1 MKSVLEY
8 ITESI
13 QINEAFECDILTRAS
28 KSIKE
33 LSKIQKEKYPN
44 SSPSTFKLF
53 TLKQFLQYSYVPAS
67 KLTNDMVEKIE
78 SAKDIKKEIRAV
90 IKGSAGYDI
99 AIGFKNG
106 LLHAA
111 AASVLTSVY
120 VWPAEGSYIAN
131 RLDKLLH
138 GDEKQYMKI
147 APFEECDEV
156 YIIRVPQEI
165 VNAKAQQKRERIES
179 QRGII
184 YQGDAYFYSEL
195 ARENRERYN
204 KIIAKRKAELQDDT
218 ELIANY
224 KELMKKVV
232 KISSDV
238 ASNIDKYADKF
249 ITYQYLMSY
258 INSTQWYDTRDRKMR
273 SFNGVLSLLQKYL
286 DTKKDVK
293 ADGGYSHQRK
303 DVIEYRKQ
311 LEAAINKANEYVN
324 KFNAA

>member
-1 MKSVLEY
+1 MKGVLEY
-8 ITESI
+8 INESI
-13 QINEAFECDILTRAS
+13 QINESFECDILTRAS

-33 LSKIQKEKYPN
+33 LSKIQKEKYPD
-44 SSPSTFKLF
+44 SSPSTFKFL

-78 SAKDIKKEIRAV
+78 SDKDIKKEIRAI
-90 IKGSAGYDI
+90 IKGTAGYDI
-99 AIGFKNG
+99 AIGFKND

-111 AASVLTSVY
+111 AASALTTVY
-120 VWPAEGSYIAN
+120 VWPAEGSYITN
-131 RLDKLLH
+131 RLDKVLH
-138 GDEKQYMKI
+138 ADAKQYMKI

-165 VNAKAQQKRERIES
+165 VIAKAKQKRERVES

-184 YQGDAYFYSEL
+184 YQGDAYFYSQL

-224 KELMKKVV
+224 KELMNNVV

-249 ITYQYLMSY
+249 ITYQYLMAY
-258 INSTQWYDTRDRKMR
+258 INNTQWYDTRDRKSR

-286 DTKKDVK
+286 DTKKSVK
-293 ADGGYSHQRK
+293 ADGGYGFQQQEI
-303 DVIEYRKQ
+303 VEYRKQ
-311 LEAAINKANEYVN
+311 LEEAIKKANYYVE

>member
-13 QINEAFECDILTRAS
+13 QINEAFECDVLTRAS

-44 SSPSTFKLF
+44 SSPSTFKMF
-53 TLKQFLQYSYVPAS
+53 TLKDFLRYSYVPAS

-78 SAKDIKKEIRAV
+78 SAKDIKKEIRTI
-90 IKGSAGYDI
+90 IKGNGGCDI

-111 AASVLTSVY
+111 ASGDLTSVY
-120 VWPAEGSYIAN
+120 VWPAEGSYITS
-131 RLDKLLH
+131 RLDKVLRS
-138 GDEKQYMKI
+138 DEKQYMKI

-156 YIIRVPQEI
+156 YIIRVPQDI
-165 VNAKAQQKRERIES
+165 INAKAKQKQERINS

-195 ARENRERYN
+195 ARENRERYS

-224 KELMKKVV
+224 KELMKNVV

-249 ITYQYLMSY
+249 ITYQYLMAY
-258 INSTQWYDTRDRKMR
+258 INSTQWYDTRDRKSR
-273 SFNGVLSLLQKYL
+273 SFNGVLALLQKYL

-303 DVIEYRKQ
+303 EVVEYRKQ
-311 LEAAINKANEYVN
+311 LEEAITKANYYVD

>member
-44 SSPSTFKLF
+44 SSPSIFKLF
-53 TLKQFLQYSYVPAS
+53 TLKDFLRYSYVPAS

-78 SAKDIKKEIRAV
+78 SAKDIKKEIRAI
-90 IKGSAGYDI
+90 IKGSAGYDL
-99 AIGFKNG
+99 AIGFKNN

-131 RLDKLLH
+131 RMDKLLH
-138 GDEKQYMKI
+138 GDEKQYIKI

-156 YIIRVPQEI
+156 YIIRVPKDI
-165 VNAKAQQKRERIES
+165 ITAKEQQKQKRINS

-184 YQGDAYFYSEL
+184 YQGDAYFYSAL

-224 KELMKKVV
+224 KELMKNVV

-249 ITYQYLMSY
+249 ITYQYLMAY
-258 INSTQWYDTRDRKMR
+258 INSTQWYDTRDRKSR

-286 DTKKDVK
+286 DVKKDVK
-293 ADGGYSHQRK
+293 ADGGFRHQR
-303 DVIEYRKQ
+303 DEIVEYRKQ
-311 LEAAINKANEYVN
+311 LEAAIAKANEYVD
-324 KFNAA
+324 KFKAA

>member
-1 MKSVLEY
+1 MKSVIEY

-13 QINEAFECDILTRAS
+13 QINEAFECDVLTRAS

-33 LSKIQKEKYPN
+33 LSKIQKEKYPD
-44 SSPSTFKLF
+44 SSFSTYKLMK
-53 TLKQFLQYSYVPAS
+53 LKDFLRYSYVPAS

-78 SAKDIKKEIRAV
+78 SKDIKKEIRTI

-99 AIGFKNG
+99 AIGFMNG

-111 AASVLTSVY
+111 AASALTSVY
-120 VWPAEGSYIAN
+120 VWPAENSHIAS
-131 RLDKLLH
+131 RLDKVLRS
-138 GDEKQYMKI
+138 DEKQYMKI
-147 APFEECDEV
+147 APFGECDEV
-156 YIIRVPQEI
+156 YIIRVPKDI
-165 VNAKAQQKRERIES
+165 INANAQQKRERMDS

-224 KELMKKVV
+224 KELMKNVV

-258 INSTQWYDTRDRKMR
+258 INSTQWYDTRDRKTR

-286 DTKKDVK
+286 DTKKAVK
-293 ADGGYSHQRK
+293 GDGGYSHQRK
-303 DVIEYRKQ
+303 EVVEYRKQ
-311 LEAAINKANEYVN
+311 LEEAITKANYYVE